1 MPYFLESNMPKNP
14 DPSFFDRAN
23 AHINLANDQLNQDIH
38 GQVSASMMY
47 ASARFSTSL
56 IASGYKTGAE
66 MAAQRSTN
74 IDYFVREYRLAL
86 EEHMDDY
93 IKNFDRYM
101 AMSRNIA

>member
-1 MPYFLESNMPKNP
+1 MPQNP
-14 DPSFFDRAN
+14 DPAFFDRAN
-23 AHINLANDQLNQDIH
+23 AHINLANDQLNQDVH

-56 IASGYKTGAE
+56 TASGYKTATE
-66 MAAQRSTN
+66 MASHKNAN
-74 IDYFVREYRLAL
+74 IDYFVREYRMAL

-101 AMSRNIA
+101 AMSKNIG